1 MLSDVSVC
9 RAELVAIGVVRGL
22 LDAREVAV
30 VRRLDELAAVDT
42 SLFAQDVVAKA
53 SKSSLLHAERL
64 RERAGACSSIPELGA
79 ALSDGSTSGDRV
91 DIVVRATAG
100 LSASERVAVAA
111 HGPRLA
117 AAAGE
122 QTASGFRKTVE
133 HVVAQARADDGL
145 ARLERQRRQARVKW
159 WLDAD
164 GMWNLAGRFDPAT
177 GARMEGRLRN
187 RINRIRAGGIPDT
200 CPTDPVDMQQH
211 LAALAL
217 TELLGVRDTDNSNS
231 NSGVA
236 AGAGHDSPGGG
247 GPTSSTGSSSGGGVP
262 DVTVIIDERTLREGH
277 TREGTVCDIGL
288 GKFGLPIETIRRWAC
303 IGTITPVIVSA
314 DGTRLL
320 LGRETRLANTVQRR
334 ALRVLYRSCAL
345 CETAFDLCHIHHV
358 SWYSLGGFTDIG
370 NLLPL
375 CSRHHHLAH
384 EGGWTLHL
392 APNRTL
398 TITKPGHNISL
409 HPPPNTWAT

>member
-1 MLSDVSVC
+1 MDLAALRPLISGTVLSDVSVC

-133 HVVAQARADDGL
+133 HVVAQA
-145 ARLERQRRQARVKW
+145 ARMMGWHA
-159 WLDAD
+159 
-164 GMWNLAGRFDPAT
+164 WNVN
-177 GARMEGRLRN
+177 GAR
-187 RINRIRAGGIPDT
+187 
-200 CPTDPVDMQQH
+200 
-211 LAALAL
+211 
-217 TELLGVRDTDNSNS
+217 
-231 NSGVA
+231 
-236 AGAGHDSPGGG
+236 PG
-247 GPTSSTGSSSGGGVP
+247 
-262 DVTVIIDERTLREGH
+262 
-277 TREGTVCDIGL
+277 
-288 GKFGLPIETIRRWAC
+288 
-303 IGTITPVIVSA
+303 
-314 DGTRLL
+314 
-320 LGRETRLANTVQRR
+320 
-334 ALRVLYRSCAL
+334 
-345 CETAFDLCHIHHV
+345 
-358 SWYSLGGFTDIG
+358 
-370 NLLPL
+370 
-375 CSRHHHLAH
+375 
-384 EGGWTLHL
+384 
-392 APNRTL
+392 
-398 TITKPGHNISL
+398 
-409 HPPPNTWAT
+409 